1 MALKGLATR
10 IVGPGVVLASDMNGK
25 AIRSLGLPAVE
36 PGAVPPA
43 TTAAANSHSHQTP
56 EGEEASP
63 ARDYCSAGRS
73 ACPAILSCYGD
84 QGCSLGNRQRPD
96 PFGSFDDTASTAAF
110 GCDQVADGVV
120 GATAANESKA
130 GPHAICRAPSAR
142 VAQELSSIA
151 GWGSEWSGKYP
162 PWAYNMNT
170 GCPCLRS

>member
-10 IVGPGVVLASDMNGK
+10 IVGPGVVLSSGMNGK
-25 AIRSLGLPAVE
+25 AIRSLALPAE
-36 PGAVPPA
+36 APGAS
-43 TTAAANSHSHQTP
+43 SHSHQTP
-56 EGEEASP
+56 EGEVPSP

-73 ACPAILSCYGD
+73 ACPAILSCHGD

-130 GPHAICRAPSAR
+130 GPHAICRAPSAGI
-142 VAQELSSIA
+142 AQEL
-151 GWGSEWSGKYP
+151 
-162 PWAYNMNT
+162 
-170 GCPCLRS
+170 